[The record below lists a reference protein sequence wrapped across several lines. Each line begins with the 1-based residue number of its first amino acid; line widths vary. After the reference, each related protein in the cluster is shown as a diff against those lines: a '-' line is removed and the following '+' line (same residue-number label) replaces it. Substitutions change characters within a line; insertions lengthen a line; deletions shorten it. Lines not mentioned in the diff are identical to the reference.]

1 MDFWS
6 VHKKIFFRD
15 VRSHQSP
22 GISRKTCNSWIFFI
36 LENLERSNWS
46 NKSSFFA
53 KSSEI
58 TYIKCRFWPIYKI
71 LIFHDFRW
79 TQRFNPSSKTVRV
92 VLQSHKKYNWKSSSP
107 TLRRHK
113 ITKNKYFCNRS
124 KTMSNMDNFWAL
136 YKIWDLSRHFE
147 PSKSLLGI
155 WWRSL
160 PT

>member
-6 VHKKIFFRD
+6 VHKKYFF
-15 VRSHQSP
+15 VMLGHIKVQEFLEKPAIP
-22 GISRKTCNSWIFFI
+22 GFFYPRKFGA
-36 LENLERSNWS
+36 LKLVEQ
-46 NKSSFFA
+46 SSFFA

-113 ITKNKYFCNRS
+113 ITKNKYFCDRS

-155 WWRSL
+155 WWSSV